1 MFWVL
6 TLVVCLAHPAMAEG
20 RHWLRR
26 VTLAASCTSS
36 LWDIETTRTAVARG
50 AREANGFF
58 ADSAG
63 NPRWGRIIG
72 VKAGLCLGMAAAQ
85 EIVFRKS
92 EVPWTPLN
100 TGLAG
105 YFTVIALRN
114 RGVAN
119 GLDRRARAP
128 AYLLAQP

>member
-1 MFWVL
+1 MLWVL
-6 TLVVCLAHPAMAEG
+6 ALVVCLAHPAMAEG

-26 VTLAASCTSS
+26 VTLAASCAAS
-36 LWDIETTRTAVARG
+36 LWDAQTTRAAVARG
-50 AREANGFF
+50 GREGNSLL

-72 VKAGLCLGMAAAQ
+72 IKAGLCLGVAAAQ
-85 EIVFRKS
+85 EIVLKKS

-100 TGLAG
+100 AGLAG
-105 YFTVIALRN
+105 YFSVIALRN
-114 RGVAN
+114 RSIAN